1 MRTSRRSMAVAM
13 AVAFAGA
20 GVAYG
25 ADASAPAGKAVPFA
39 LEDVRLLAGPFQQNQ
54 ERDRALL
61 LSMNADRL
69 LHTFKL
75 NAGLPSDARPLGGWE
90 KPDVE
95 LRGHTLGH
103 YLSALSLMYAS
114 TRDERLKQRVDHIVA
129 ELAKCQE
136 ALAAKS
142 SHPGYLSAFPESL
155 FDRNDA
161 SQKVWAPWYTMHKIM
176 AGLLDAAD
184 LCGNRQALETVDKLA
199 GWVKFRV
206 QRLPTEQFQKSL
218 QNEQGGMNEVMANL
232 SVALKN
238 PDYLRVAQAFN
249 HEAVFVPL
257 AQGED
262 KLDKLHAN
270 TQIPKIIGA
279 AREFELTGNETY
291 KKVADTFWDAVA
303 LKRSYVIGG
312 DSDNEHFFSV
322 ADFAQHLSAATAETC
337 NTYNMLKLTRHLFA
351 WDPAGGAQK
360 MDFYERGLYNQIL
373 ASQDPATGMVT
384 YFISLQPGHFKT
396 FSTPEN
402 SFWCC
407 LGTGMENHA
416 KYGDTIYFHDD
427 AALWVNLYIPSEVKW
442 AEKGMT
448 VRQETAFPKEE
459 TTRLTIHAEKPTK
472 LAVKFRVPSWAAGPV
487 VAKVNGEA
495 VDLGGAQR
503 DTYAAIEREWKEGDR
518 VEITLPM
525 ALHTEML
532 PGAGKS
538 LAILY
543 GPVVLAADLGREG
556 LEHVPL
562 YAAGQGERFK
572 IADPEAPRLVG
583 VGDTAEIVSKTVA
596 DPKEALTFH
605 VKGITSTPEVTL
617 KALYEIVDH
626 RYTVYFDVVTDFE
639 WLDEAK
645 KVAAKD
651 AEVKAAADAQ
661 VDAVWAGNPYS
672 EKDHGLEAGASMGGD
687 TNDLFFREASAKGAF
702 GYALKAGD
710 AGTLR
715 VTYLLPAR
723 AGDVGFDVLVEGQ
736 KVAEETL
743 KDAPAADPRAR
754 QKLAVRTYAL
764 PEGTKGKE
772 RVNVKFAAH
781 EDKGTA
787 RVVVVEMIKGK

>member
-1 MRTSRRSMAVAM
+1 MHAGKLSVALAVA
-13 AVAFAGA
+13 VALRGA
-20 GVAYG
+20 GIGYG
-25 ADASAPAGKAVPFA
+25 ADVSAPEGKAVPFA
-39 LEDVRLLAGPFQQNQ
+39 LEDVRLLAGPFRENQ
-54 ERDRALL
+54 ERDHGLL
-61 LSMNADRL
+61 LSMDADRL
-69 LHTFKL
+69 LHTFKV

-114 TRDERLKQRVDHIVA
+114 TGDEQLKQRVDHIVA
-129 ELAKCQE
+129 ELAKCQD

-161 SQKVWAPWYTMHKIM
+161 AQRVWAPWYTMHKIM

-184 LCGNRQALETVDKLA
+184 LCGNRQALETVNKLA

-206 QRLPTEQFQKSL
+206 DRMPSEQFQKSL
-218 QNEQGGMNEVMANL
+218 QNEHGGMNEVMSNL

-249 HEAVFVPL
+249 HAAVFEPL
-257 AQGED
+257 AAGQD
-262 KLDKLHAN
+262 KLDTLHAN

-291 KKVADTFWDAVA
+291 RKVAETFWDAVA

-312 DSDNEHFFSV
+312 DSDNEHFFPV
-322 ADFAQHLSAATAETC
+322 GDFGQHLSAATAETC

-351 WDPAGGAQK
+351 WDPAGGARK

-373 ASQDPATGMVT
+373 ASQDPATGMVA

-396 FSTPEN
+396 FSTPKN

-427 AALWVNLYIPSEVKW
+427 SALWVNLYIPSEVKW
-442 AEKGMT
+442 ADKGVT
-448 VRQETAFPKEE
+448 VRQETAFPRED
-459 TTRLTIHAEKPTK
+459 TTRLTFHAGKPTQMP
-472 LAVKFRVPSWAAGPV
+472 VRFRVPEWAAGPV
-487 VAKVNGEA
+487 VATVNGQSVSLAEA
-495 VDLGGAQR
+495 KAGS
-503 DTYAAIEREWKEGDR
+503 YATIDRQWKEGDR
-518 VEITLPM
+518 VELKLPM
-525 ALHTEML
+525 DVHTEML
-532 PGAGKS
+532 PNDNNT

-543 GPVVLAADLGREG
+543 GPIVLAADLGTGG

-562 YAAGQGERFK
+562 YAAGQGELFK
-572 IADPEAPRLVG
+572 VSDPAAPRLVTG
-583 VGDTAEIVSKTVA
+583 VAEAMKHVTAVSGE
-596 DPKEALTFH
+596 PLTFKIKD
-605 VKGITSTPEVTL
+605 VVPTGEVTL
-617 KALYEIVDH
+617 RPLYEISTH
-626 RYTVYFDVVTDFE
+626 RYTVYFDVLTDFE
-639 WLDEAK
+639 WLNEAK
-645 KVAAKD
+645 RVAAKN
-651 AEVKAAADAQ
+651 AEERAKADSL
-661 VDAVWAGNPYS
+661 VDAVRAGNPYS
-672 EKDHGLEAGASMGGD
+672 EKDHGLEAGQSVGAD
-687 TNDLFFREASAKGAF
+687 TNDVFYREAPARGAF
-702 GYALKAGD
+702 GYAVKAAD

-723 AGDVGFDVLVEGQ
+723 AGSAGFDVLIDGQ

-743 KDAPAADPRAR
+743 ADVLAVDPRAR
-754 QKLAVRTYAL
+754 QKLGVRSYTL
-764 PEGTKGKE
+764 PDGAKGKE
-772 RVNVKFAAH
+772 RVNVTFAGH

-787 RVVVVEMIKGK
+787 RVVVVEMVRGK